1 MARRLR
7 LTERLRIAEDW
18 AIGVLAL
25 AALGIALYGT
35 LTRYL
40 LPQLAADWSEEAF
53 IYAVIWAIWLSGG
66 RLVVTGGHVRSDWL
80 LRVLGG
86 RMARALE
93 AMHATLG
100 FAFCVAFCFFGFDVV
115 RLALQLDERSDSTL
129 HFPMALYYLA
139 LPVGLL
145 LMAARYA
152 THLHAVLRGQ
162 TPPFAPLAPGAPV
175 EPIAQP
181 GAEPR

>member
-1 MARRLR
+1 MERRLR
-7 LTERLRIAEDW
+7 LAEDW

-35 LTRYL
+35 LTRYM
-40 LPQLAADWSEEAF
+40 LPHFAADWSEEAF
-53 IYAVIWAIWLSGG
+53 VYAVIWAIWLSGG

-86 RMARALE
+86 RAARALE
-93 AMHATLG
+93 ALHATLG
-100 FAFCVAFCFFGFDVV
+100 FAFCIAFCFFGFDVV
-115 RLALQLDERSDSTL
+115 RLALQLNERSDSTL

-139 LPVGLL
+139 MPVGLL

-152 THLHAVLRGQ
+152 THLRGVLRGQ
-162 TPPFAPLAPGAPV
+162 TLPTAPLAPGAPV
-175 EPIAQP
+175 EPIAPPDPPAPP
-181 GAEPR
+181 GAESR

>member
-1 MARRLR
+1 MER
-7 LTERLRIAEDW
+7 RLRIAEDW

-40 LPQLAADWSEEAF
+40 LPQFAADWSEEAF
-53 IYAVIWAIWLSGG
+53 VYAVIWAIWLSGG

-86 RMARALE
+86 RSARALE
-93 AMHATLG
+93 ALHATLG

-115 RLALQLDERSDSTL
+115 RLALQLNERSDSTL

-139 LPVGLL
+139 MPVGLL

-152 THLHAVLRGQ
+152 THLHGVLRGHI
-162 TPPFAPLAPGAPV
+162 PPTAPLASGAPGAPV
-175 EPIAQP
+175 ESVEPI
-181 GAEPR
+181 EESR